1 MELALLVVAL
11 AVVGLALF
19 ALQVSGAGVAQATSM
34 RTWGGLAGLALV
46 VHLVLRRV
54 ARAADPL
61 LLPIVVVLNGL
72 GLVMIERLD
81 AEAASRARVVGR
93 AVARPDA
100 PLQLI
105 WTALGVGCFLAVVL
119 LVRDHTRTS
128 RYTFTAA
135 AVGLF
140 LLIMPALPVIGTTIN
155 GARLWLRV
163 GPFTVQPAELAKI
176 VLIVFFASY
185 LARTRDVLS
194 LAGRRLGPLD
204 LPRGRDLGPL
214 LLAWGGSLAVLTVE
228 HDLGLSVLFFGAF
241 VAMLYLATGRIGWV
255 LTALLLAVAGL
266 LASFQFVHNVH
277 NRIEVWLHPMRD
289 ALGAGYQPLQ
299 AKFALGTGGLGGTG
313 LGQGSPGLVP
323 FANTDFMV
331 SSLGEELGLVGL
343 MAIVVLFAVLVERGF
358 VTALSC
364 RDSYGKLL
372 AAGLSTVL
380 ALQVFFIVG
389 GVTGLIPLTGVT
401 LPWLSYGG
409 SSVLS
414 NWALIGLL
422 VVCLRNDPAGRG
434 GRPLVVPG
442 TTALAL
448 SLTVTQWAESRHRPT
463 APPLRRQTTSPDQ
476 RRQPPTTTCHH
487 QPAAAP
493 PRPRRRRYPNRPPT
507 TLNRSGYCAVGRRG
521 SRRPAPP
528 A

>member
-1 MELALLVVAL
+1 VELALLLSAL

-19 ALQVSGAGVAQATSM
+19 ALQGSGAGVAQATSM
-34 RTWGGLAGLALV
+34 RTWIGLAGLALL

-54 ARAADPL
+54 AKAADPL
-61 LLPIVVVLNGL
+61 LLPIVVLLNGL

-81 AEAASRARVVGR
+81 AEAATKARAVGR
-93 AVARPDA
+93 AVPRPDA

-105 WTALGVGCFLAVVL
+105 WTALGIGCFLAVVL

-241 VAMLYLATGRIGWV
+241 VAMLYLATNRIGWV

-266 LASFQFVHNVH
+266 LASFQLVHNVH

-422 VVCLRNDPAGRG
+422 ARISDA
-434 GRPLVVPG
+434 
-442 TTALAL
+442 
-448 SLTVTQWAESRHRPT
+448 S
-463 APPLRRQTTSPDQ
+463 
-476 RRQPPTTTCHH
+476 RQP
-487 QPAAAP
+487 QPAIISPQLLRQDLADAATQTV
-493 PRPRRRRYPNRPPT
+493 PRPH
-507 TLNRSGYCAVGRRG
+507 
-521 SRRPAPP
+521 
-528 A
+528 

>member
-1 MELALLVVAL
+1 VELALLLLAL

-34 RTWGGLAGLALV
+34 RTWIGLAGLALV
-46 VHLVLRRV
+46 VHLVLRQV
-54 ARAADPL
+54 AKAADPL
-61 LLPIVVVLNGL
+61 LLPIVVLLNGL

-81 AEAASRARVVGR
+81 AEAATKARAVGR
-93 AVARPDA
+93 AVPRPDA

-105 WTALGVGCFLAVVL
+105 WTTLGIGCFLAVVL

-241 VAMLYLATGRIGWV
+241 VAMLYLATNRIGWV

-266 LASFQFVHNVH
+266 LASFQLVHNVH

-299 AKFALGTGGLGGTG
+299 AKFALGSGGLTGTG

-343 MAIVVLFAVLVERGF
+343 MAIVVLFALLVERGF
-358 VTALSC
+358 MIALGC

-372 AAGLSTVL
+372 SAGLTTVL

-414 NWALIGLL
+414 NWALIAVLA
-422 VVCLRNDPAGRG
+422 RISDASRQPQ
-434 GRPLVVPG
+434 P
-442 TTALAL
+442 ALASPHL
-448 SLTVTQWAESRHRPT
+448 
-463 APPLRRQTTSPDQ
+463 LRQDL
-476 RRQPPTTTCHH
+476 
-487 QPAAAP
+487 AAAATQAV
-493 PRPRRRRYPNRPPT
+493 RRPP
-507 TLNRSGYCAVGRRG
+507 
-521 SRRPAPP
+521 
-528 A
+528 